1 MEPMTTALLI
11 GGAANVI
18 SNIFGA
24 NEAAEQAARAEK
36 MINEAIARVQ
46 ALPIPD
52 ITKKII
58 YDQYMSV
65 GDFTPMMLDK
75 VIEEHAPVALLK
87 EDPRYKARM
96 EATLAEQ
103 EQRTKGPSAQFELG
117 LEKSR
122 RRTAQDVL
130 AQMASI
136 ESEAKRTGTFGA
148 GASIASKLKAA
159 QAGADRQSMEGLEA
173 AASAEQLQGQNLESF
188 IRNLSAENSKSMDVQ
203 SQNVRA
209 RNLRDEQLMQNAM
222 TREQANKGAL
232 NNAALRNLQEKQKAY
247 EANVGTNIAEQRRIG
262 YEAPMK
268 MFEMNMNKL
277 NAENALRGSL
287 ANTYMGRGQAAQ
299 QAWSN
304 IGSGIM
310 QGAMAYAMPPAP
322 KAPAAGSGNNFYFGT
337 SPSSYNLGNMDQQS
351 FNALM
356 NSSGPNAS
364 YMPGYGPP
372 YSDISLKEN
381 IEHVGNDDATGLPI
395 YDFNYKGDKARYR
408 GVMAHDVE
416 RVMPQAVSVVNGKK
430 AVDYNMLGMKLY
442 KLS

>member
-1 MEPMTTALLI
+1 MTTALLI

-36 MINEAIARVQ
+36 LINEAIARVQ

-65 GDFTPMMLDK
+65 GDFSPQMLDK
-75 VIEEHAPVALLK
+75 VIEENAPLALLK
-87 EDPRYKARM
+87 EDPRYKLRM
-96 EATLAEQ
+96 ESTLAQQ
-103 EQRTKGPSAQFELG
+103 EQKTKGPSAEFELG
-117 LEKSR
+117 LEKAR
-122 RRTAQDVL
+122 RRTSQDVL

-136 ESEAKRTGTFGA
+136 ESEAKRTGTLSSGA
-148 GASIASKLKAA
+148 TLLNKMKAA
-159 QAGADRQSMEGLEA
+159 QAGADRQAMEGLETA
-173 AASAEQLQGQNLESF
+173 AKAEQIQGQNLESF
-188 IRNLSAENSKSMDVQ
+188 IRNLSAENARSLDVE

-209 RNLRDEQLMQNAM
+209 KNLRNEQLMANALS
-222 TREQANKGAL
+222 REQTNKQMLNTAN
-232 NNAALRNLQEKQKAY
+232 LRNLQEKQRAF
-247 EANVGTNIAEQRRIG
+247 EANVGTNIAEQRRVG

-268 MFEMNMNKL
+268 MFEMNMSKL
-277 NAENALRGSL
+277 NAQNALTGSL

-310 QGAMAYAMPPAP
+310 QGAMAYAMPTP
-322 KAPAAGSGNNFYFGT
+322 KAPAAGGGNNFYFGT
-337 SPSSYNLGNMDQQS
+337 SPSSYNLGNMDQRS

-356 NSSGPNAS
+356 SSSGPNAS
-364 YMPGYGPP
+364 YMPGYGPTF
-372 YSDISLKEN
+372 SDISVKEN
-381 IEHVGNDDATGLPI
+381 IEHIGNDDATGLPI
-395 YDFNYKGDKARYR
+395 YDFNYKGDKTRYR

-416 RVMPQAVSVVNGKK
+416 KVMPKAVSIINGKK